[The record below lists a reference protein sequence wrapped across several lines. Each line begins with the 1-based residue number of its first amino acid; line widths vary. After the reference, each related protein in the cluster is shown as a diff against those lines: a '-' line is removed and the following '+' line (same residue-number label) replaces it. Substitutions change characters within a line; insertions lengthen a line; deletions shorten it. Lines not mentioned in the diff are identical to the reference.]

1 MLIKNVNMLI
11 TKVEVKENKD
21 KVQYLFINLV
31 DKATGD
37 MFEII
42 EKDMTLLGSLKPFTD
57 IKVNLS
63 LTSSK
68 YGLMLKL
75 DNIAG

>member
-21 KVQYLFINLV
+21 RVQYIFLNLV
-31 DKATGD
+31 DKSSGD
-37 MFEII
+37 MFEIV
-42 EKDMTLLGSLKPFTD
+42 EKDLTLLGSLKPFTD
-57 IKVNLS
+57 IKVNLN
-63 LTSSK
+63 LTNSK

-75 DNIAG
+75 DSIL

>member
-11 TKVEVKENKD
+11 TKVEVKESKD
-21 KVQYLFINLV
+21 RVQYIFLNLV
-31 DKATGD
+31 DRATGD
-37 MFEII
+37 MFEIV

-57 IKVNLS
+57 IKVNLN

-75 DNIAG
+75 DSIL

>member
-1 MLIKNVNMLI
+1 MLIKNVTMLI

-21 KVQYLFINLV
+21 RVQYIFLNLV
-31 DKATGD
+31 DKSSGD
-37 MFEII
+37 MFEIV
-42 EKDMTLLGSLKPFTD
+42 EKDLTLLGSLKPFTD
-57 IKVNLS
+57 IKVNLN

-75 DNIAG
+75 DSIL